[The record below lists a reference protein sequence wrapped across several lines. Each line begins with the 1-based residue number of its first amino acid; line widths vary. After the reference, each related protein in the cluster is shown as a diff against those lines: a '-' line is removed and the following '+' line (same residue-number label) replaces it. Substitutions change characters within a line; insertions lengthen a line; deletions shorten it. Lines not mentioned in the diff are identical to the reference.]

1 MDTFLTQ
8 ITDLVGAYVPNL
20 IGAVLILVIGWI
32 IALIVSAGFRAV
44 IKKTGLDKKM
54 MGWIS
59 GGEEDKEVPFA
70 KYISKTIFYLIMLF
84 VLIAFFQT
92 LGLTIITE
100 PLNDLLSK
108 VFEYVPQILAA
119 GLLLLVAWIIASLLR
134 FGITRLLTAVKLDE
148 KISDQTGVEGQKS
161 VPISKTLAG
170 AAYWLIFLLFLP
182 AILDTLRIDGL
193 LSPVQ
198 QMINE
203 ILTFLPNIFT
213 GLIILL
219 IGWFF
224 ATILRKIVTNL
235 SAAVGVDRLSQNVG
249 LDNVLGSQQFS
260 GLLGLIVYVLILI
273 PVLIAALEAM
283 AIDAITHPAMNMLN
297 MMFSALPALFAA
309 VLILLI
315 SYIVGKILSAL
326 VVNLLSGIGFNK
338 IWVKLGF
345 SREEMTDQ
353 KTPSDFIGYIVLIA
367 IMFFALI
374 EAFNILKFDLLAD
387 LFAQFTVF
395 AGQILVGIIIL
406 GIGVFFA
413 NLAANKIKES
423 ESNYAAFL
431 SILTRIAI
439 LVLVGSMALQQMGFG
454 EEIIVLAFGI
464 TLGAIAISF
473 AIAFGI
479 GGRDIASTQL
489 KNWMETIRTGK
500 SGK

>member
-1 MDTFLTQ
+1 MNNFLIQ

-20 IGAVLILVIGWI
+20 IGAVLILVVGWI
-32 IALIVSAGFRAV
+32 IALIISAGFRTV

-59 GGEEDKEVPFA
+59 GGEEDKEVPVA

-92 LGLTIITE
+92 LGLTVITE

-119 GLLLLVAWIIASLLR
+119 GLLLLVAWIVASLLR
-134 FGITRLLTAVKLDE
+134 LGITRLLTAVKLDE
-148 KISDQTGVEGQKS
+148 KISDQTGTEEQKS
-161 VPISKTLAG
+161 IPISKTLAG

-235 SAAVGVDRLSQNVG
+235 SSAVGVDRLSKNVG
-249 LDNVLGSQQFS
+249 LDSVIGSQQFS

-283 AIDAITHPAMNMLN
+283 AIDSITQPAMNMLN

-315 SYIVGKILSAL
+315 SYIVGKIISAL

-345 SREEMTDQ
+345 SREDLTGQ
-353 KTPSDFIGYIVLIA
+353 KSPSDFIGYLVLIA
-367 IMFFALI
+367 ILFFALI

-387 LFAQFTVF
+387 LFAKFTVF

-406 GIGVFFA
+406 GIGIFFA
-413 NLAANKIKES
+413 NLAANKIRES
-423 ESNYAAFL
+423 GSNYAAFF

-464 TLGAIAISF
+464 TLGAIAIAF

-479 GGRDIASTQL
+479 GGRDMASTQL
-489 KNWMETIRTGK
+489 KDWMETIRTGK
-500 SGK
+500 SVK